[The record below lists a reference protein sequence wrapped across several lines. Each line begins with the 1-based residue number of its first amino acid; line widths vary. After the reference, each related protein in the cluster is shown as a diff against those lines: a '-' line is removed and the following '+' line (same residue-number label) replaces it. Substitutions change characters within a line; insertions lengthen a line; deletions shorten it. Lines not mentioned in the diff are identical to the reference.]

1 MSEKTN
7 QLRASVGAQK
17 TPEKRIEPVFADE
30 FSRSFRFY
38 ARIKEV
44 PVKNI

>member
-7 QLRASVGAQK
+7 QLRAGVGCKK

-30 FSRSFRFY
+30 FSRPFRFY
-38 ARIKEV
+38 ARKKEV